1 MLLLVERSRHA
12 YGDIDDFMC
21 THCLSDSTGVVIRRI
36 DQKLTGNATEFSAIK
51 RAFDDLSDPRPV
63 ALMSLG
69 MNASFLVGT
78 NLDVVDAIVTV
89 GEIPSNILTQAIGRT
104 FRPRADR
111 DNSRPMLMVKV
122 FTGE

>member
-1 MLLLVERSRHA
+1 VGDQSCESHRLFKHGKVLKQKRGDAESLVLI
-12 YGDIDDFMC
+12 GD
-21 THCLSDSTGVVIRRI
+21 G
-36 DQKLTGNATEFSAIK
+36 KG
-51 RAFDDLSDPRPV
+51 
-63 ALMSLG
+63 
-69 MNASFLVGT
+69 

-89 GEIPSNILTQAIGRT
+89 GEIPNNILTQAIGRT